1 MKIPLYS
8 AVAIQPKQKVFKNRS
23 DNGVILNRLSDLIGF
38 AIRYWNMQIPCKL
51 VAAPEFLFS
60 GSGSAFGYTREDYL
74 KLAITIP
81 GEETEDLGKECKK
94 YGIYFAA
101 AAQEKDPEWPDRFF
115 NTGFIISPEGKVILK
130 YHKMNTMTNIVE
142 YSMSPHDM
150 MSRYKE
156 KYGWDL
162 RSLFPVVETE
172 IGKLGVFTCY
182 DRMFPEV
189 TRALA
194 VNGAE
199 LLIQPNAWIEPFASF
214 PTDWWTIINRV
225 RAIENI
231 VYIVAPDRGAIDW
244 PHLPEYFS
252 PGLSQVVD
260 YKGNLLSQCQYPG
273 EGVCGA
279 TINIEEL
286 RHYRETT
293 LLWNHIGQIRSEAYR
308 QIYDEQ
314 FWPPNSFSEKPAESW
329 NDIAPVQR
337 KTIEKLMKRGI
348 YRKENSEGSR
358 KPLWRRNPSK
368 KQRDGNGTN
377 LTRS

>member
-8 AVAIQPKQKVFKNRS
+8 AVAIQLKQKVFKKRN
-23 DNGVILNRLSDLIGF
+23 DNKVILNRLSDLIGF

-74 KLAITIP
+74 KLAINIP
-81 GEETEDLGKECKK
+81 GEETEYLGKVCKK

-142 YSMSPHDM
+142 FSMSPHDM
-150 MSRYKE
+150 MSSYKK

-162 RSLFPVVETE
+162 KSLFPVVETE
-172 IGKLGVFTCY
+172 IGMLGIFTCY

-194 VNGAE
+194 INGAE

-214 PTDWWTIINRV
+214 PTDWWTVINRV

-231 VYIVAPDRGAIDW
+231 LYIVAPDRGAIDW

-252 PGLSQVVD
+252 PGLSQIVD
-260 YKGNLLSQCQYPG
+260 YKGNFLSQCQYPG

-314 FWPPNSFSEKPAESW
+314 FWPPDSFAEKPAESW
-329 NDIAPVQR
+329 NDIAPIQG
-337 KTIEKLMKRGI
+337 KTTEKLIKRGT
-348 YRKENSEGSR
+348 YRKQYSEENR
-358 KPLWRRNPSK
+358 KSLSRRNSSK
-368 KQRDGNGTN
+368 R
-377 LTRS
+377 